1 MQPYAR
7 CETAI
12 AGLSLPRIAQ
22 VPSSLEPCHTVGF
35 HTDIGSNW
43 TFISVCAGQ
52 HADGHARHGTRTAPT
67 VDAWPE
73 AGGCPSNVPHG
84 GVGHTLNALNCGAFV
99 WQNSNRR
106 ELIR

>member
-35 HTDIGSNW
+35 HTDIDSNQI
-43 TFISVCAGQ
+43 FISVHAGD
-52 HADGHARHGTRTAPT
+52 HADGHARHGTKTAPT
-67 VDAWPE
+67 VDAGPE

-84 GVGHTLNALNCGAFV
+84 GVGHTD
-99 WQNSNRR
+99 
-106 ELIR
+106 